1 MSVIAPQSFRAAM
14 ARFPGAVTIVTAR
27 AGPEARRGI
36 TAVCSVTADPPSLLV
51 CLNRQTGTCAAVAAS
66 GRFNVN
72 LLSGDGCPLALHFA
86 GTTGATGADKFT
98 ASNGHDDP
106 DGLPIL
112 TDAALTFCC
121 TVSETLQAGSPTSP
135 TAQAQPLCPKRLPPP
150 APDLSPPMRG
160 RHPRHLF
167 INPGQHVQHPRG
179 FSQPG

>member
-14 ARFPGAVTIVTAR
+14 ARFPGAVTIVTVR
-27 AGPEARRGI
+27 AGPGPEARRGL
-36 TAVCSVTADPPSLLV
+36 TATADPPSLLV
-51 CLNRQTGTCAAVAAS
+51 CLNRQTGTCAVAAAS

-72 LLSGDGCPLALHFA
+72 LLSGDGGPLALHFA

-98 ASNGHDDP
+98 ASNGYDDP

-135 TAQAQPLCPKRLPPP
+135 TAQAQP
-150 APDLSPPMRG
+150 
-160 RHPRHLF
+160 
-167 INPGQHVQHPRG
+167 
-179 FSQPG
+179 

>member
-27 AGPEARRGI
+27 AGPETRRGI
-36 TAVCSVTADPPSLLV
+36 TAVCSVTADPPSLLA
-51 CLNRQTGTCAAVAAS
+51 CLSRQTGTCAAVAAS

-72 LLSGDGCPLALHFA
+72 LLSGDGGPLALHFA

-98 ASNGHDDP
+98 ASNGYDDP

-135 TAQAQPLCPKRLPPP
+135 TAQAQP
-150 APDLSPPMRG
+150 
-160 RHPRHLF
+160 
-167 INPGQHVQHPRG
+167 
-179 FSQPG
+179 